1 MESNFPGQ
9 DPTMANR
16 YLAGQLTAAEQ
27 AEYEALLL
35 ENPEAL
41 RELEAVARLKVGMA
55 RLQEQ
60 GKLAALI
67 DAPANAG
74 RFGLLRHPGLVA
86 LAASLMLAVVGALLW
101 QNTQSRAVALV
112 ASLNNLQSH
121 GVRSLVGQYTLVR
134 TRAAN
139 AEVQIPTPPA
149 RQALELRI
157 LPDVPAGSSGYR
169 VELYRALSD
178 GSAEPKPLASSSDA
192 KPGAD
197 SFVTLY
203 ANSELLGEGA
213 YLLKVT
219 PAGTPAAG
227 ASAESEVFQ
236 IRVAQPLTTPG
247 SVSH

>member
-1 MESNFPGQ
+1 
-9 DPTMANR
+9 MANR

-27 AEYEALLL
+27 AEYEALLV
-35 ENPEAL
+35 EHPEAL

-55 RLQEQ
+55 KLQEQ
-60 GKLAALI
+60 GKLDALI

-101 QNTQSRAVALV
+101 QNTQSRAVALY
-112 ASLNNLQSH
+112 ASLTDLQSH
-121 GVRSLVGQYTLVR
+121 GVRSLVAQYTLVR

-178 GSAEPKPLASSSDA
+178 GSAEPKPLASSSDSM
-192 KPGAD
+192 PGAD

-227 ASAESEVFQ
+227 TSAESEFFQ

-247 SVSH
+247 SASR